1 MSDPFGMI
9 DPELLVAT
17 CDETGAIR
25 SRNGSWIRLLGDG
38 ETLWE
43 RLVDGDRET
52 ADHNLAE
59 AASGTLITHAL
70 FMVRRMERDEPVPL
84 LLHFIPVATATGC
97 AVSMTGEILS
107 EPTTWTESHTERH
120 RMETLGR
127 MTLGMAH
134 DFNNLLSGILGH
146 LELWTAEDPESA
158 ARAENHIRT
167 MQRAATDGAELIHKV
182 QRYIR
187 QESRSGF
194 APVHVPAL
202 LLDCVA
208 FTRPYWFNEPR
219 RQGIEIVFDHTLDDV
234 PSINGS
240 SSELRDVFVNLIL
253 NAVHALPDGGRLHM
267 TCSCQDD
274 MVRMELSDTGHGMTP
289 EVLSHIFE
297 PLFSTKGER
306 GTGMGLAVAA
316 GIIREHDGTIQ
327 ARSEVGKG
335 TTFTVELPLPTRS
348 DDLDALPAEGVEADT
363 RPSPPRSM
371 ATDGNIRAARAV
383 LVVDDE
389 AMVRNVVSKLL
400 SLHGH
405 RVHLASSG
413 QEGLD
418 VLAQESIDIVFTDQG
433 MPRMS
438 GREFAHQT
446 HRLYPELPVVL
457 LTGDTDLIVDQ
468 QEILRVLT
476 KPFRLDD
483 LLDAIHALTESAPK

>member
-17 CDETGAIR
+17 CDETGSIR
-25 SRNGSWIRLLGDG
+25 SRNGSWTRLLGDG
-38 ETLWE
+38 EALWE

-52 ADHNLAE
+52 AEHNLAE

-84 LLHFIPVATATGC
+84 LLHFIPVVTASGC
-97 AVSMTGEILS
+97 AVSMTGEVLS

-146 LELWTAEDPESA
+146 LELWSAEDPESA
-158 ARAENHIRT
+158 ARAGNHIRT

-194 APVHVPAL
+194 APVHIPAL
-202 LLDCVA
+202 LLDCIA
-208 FTRPYWFNEPR
+208 FTRPYWYNEPR
-219 RQGIEIVFDHTLDDV
+219 RQGIDIVFDHTLDDV
-234 PSINGS
+234 PSIDGS
-240 SSELRDVFVNLIL
+240 SSELRDVIVNLIL

-267 TCSCQDD
+267 ACSCQDD
-274 MVRMELSDTGHGMTP
+274 RVRIDLTDTGHGMTP
-289 EVLSHIFE
+289 DVLSHVFE

-316 GIIREHDGTIQ
+316 GIIREHDGTIR

-335 TTFTVELPLPTRS
+335 TTFTVELPVPGVPSDEPSDASQDTQRS
-348 DDLDALPAEGVEADT
+348 TAQPGGHTSPA
-363 RPSPPRSM
+363 R
-371 ATDGNIRAARAV
+371 NV

-400 SLHGH
+400 SIQGH
-405 RVHLASSG
+405 VVHVASSG

-418 VLAQESIDIVFTDQG
+418 VLSQESIDIVFTDQG

-446 HRLYPELPVVL
+446 HRLYPRMPVVL
-457 LTGDTDLIVDQ
+457 LTGDTDLLVDQ
-468 QEILRVLT
+468 QEIHRVLT

-483 LLDAIHALTESAPK
+483 LLDAINALTGSAPM

>member
-25 SRNGSWIRLLGDG
+25 SRNGSWTRILGDG
-38 ETLWE
+38 DSLWE

-52 ADHNLAE
+52 AEHNLAE
-59 AASGTLITHAL
+59 AAAGTLITHAL
-70 FMVRRMERDEPVPL
+70 FMVRRIERDEPVPL
-84 LLHFIPVATATGC
+84 LLHFIPVATASGC
-97 AVSMTGEILS
+97 AVSMTGEVLS

-146 LELWTAEDPESA
+146 LELWSAEDPESA
-158 ARAENHIRT
+158 ARAGDHIRT

-194 APVHVPAL
+194 SPVHIPAL
-202 LLDCVA
+202 LLDCIA

-219 RQGIEIVFDHTLDDV
+219 RQGIDIVFDHTLDDV
-234 PSINGS
+234 PPIEGS

-267 TCSCQDD
+267 RCSCQDD
-274 MVRMELSDTGHGMTP
+274 MVRIELSDTGHGMTP
-289 EVLSHIFE
+289 EVLSHVFE

-316 GIIREHDGTIQ
+316 GIIREHDGTIR
-327 ARSEVGKG
+327 ARSEVGEG
-335 TTFTVELPLPTRS
+335 TTFTVEIPVPVVPTDLPVAPEHVSARHT
-348 DDLDALPAEGVEADT
+348 
-363 RPSPPRSM
+363 PRQTGAHKSSVR
-371 ATDGNIRAARAV
+371 NV

-400 SLHGH
+400 SMQGH
-405 RVHLASSG
+405 VVHLASSG

-418 VLAQESIDIVFTDQG
+418 VLGQESIDIVFTDKG

-438 GREFAHQT
+438 GREFAHQM
-446 HRLYPELPVVL
+446 HRLYPSIPVVL
-457 LTGDTDLIVDQ
+457 LTGDTDLLVDQ
-468 QEILRVLT
+468 REIHCVLT

-483 LLDAIHALTESAPK
+483 LLDAINALAGDAPM